1 MQLRV
6 EKTLDCVI
14 LVDLFECFT
23 DVWISGT
30 RTASAGDYIFEEL
43 KNGQYYIKIT
53 VADIWGYTYDVLTSD
68 VDARGRSECIELTSH
83 EHAHTINADL
93 VKATTISTLGYL
105 SDSVAESIPD
115 DVKETMHDGVNISD
129 VVDNNCTGQP
139 CINEDECR
147 SKYSF

>member
-1 MQLRV
+1 M
-6 EKTLDCVI
+6 
-14 LVDLFECFT
+14 
-23 DVWISGT
+23 
-30 RTASAGDYIFEEL
+30 
-43 KNGQYYIKIT
+43 
-53 VADIWGYTYDVLTSD
+53 TSD

-147 SKYSF
+147 SKYSYCGLGEEYCKSYALTFRITINYSSCSGNHYNYSSL